1 MTLEQLLEQVTTH
14 PETINFADVIAVID
28 ATYDFE
34 ATGFNNGDTRNEA
47 GENNG
52 SCKIFGFARL
62 HKLSEPQTLALFGDY
77 YRSDV
82 LKHLAGTDHQNIRN
96 FMKQGWDGIL
106 FDANPL
112 TEKQQ

>member
-1 MTLEQLLEQVTTH
+1 MTLEQLLEQIKTS
-14 PETINFADVIAVID
+14 PETIEFADVIAVID

-34 ATGFNNGDTRNEA
+34 PTGFNNGETRNEA

-52 SCKIFGFARL
+52 SCKIFAFAKL
-62 HKLSEPQTLALFGDY
+62 QNLSEPQTLALFGDY

-82 LKHLAGTDHQNIRN
+82 LKHLSNTDHQNIRN

-106 FDANPL
+106 FDGNAL
-112 TEKQQ
+112 AEKS